1 MSGVLSLMVSQE
13 TLEDVVNSEVR
24 LMPLAFPQR
33 TNKGSKLQLLCR
45 RHEAGRREVGRGSMG
60 RDILHVS
67 ASRLVAEGLLPVC
80 GGGHPRDAAPHPAG
94 PGSGDDPPQ
103 RPVQTQASA
112 VPRLRNP
119 EPASLSNHTFIL
131 SAHPSIHPSRRPWEW
146 GWEILTHVRTL

>member
-45 RHEAGRREVGRGSMG
+45 RHEAGRREVGRGAMG

-112 VPRLRNP
+112 VPRLRTLNRRHCLITHLS
-119 EPASLSNHTFIL
+119 SLPI
-131 SAHPSIHPSRRPWEW
+131 HPSIHP
-146 GWEILTHVRTL
+146 GVRESEAGKS

>member
-45 RHEAGRREVGRGSMG
+45 RHEAGRREVGRGAMG

-80 GGGHPRDAAPHPAG
+80 GGGCQSMMSRHTQVFSRLKFFSG
-94 PGSGDDPPQ
+94 NTLEMQGSTLTLQ
-103 RPVQTQASA
+103 
-112 VPRLRNP
+112 
-119 EPASLSNHTFIL
+119 
-131 SAHPSIHPSRRPWEW
+131 SRRSLFSE
-146 GWEILTHVRTL
+146 

>member
-45 RHEAGRREVGRGSMG
+45 RHEAGRREVGRGAMG

-80 GGGHPRDAAPHPAG
+80 GGGHPRGAPLRERC
-94 PGSGDDPPQ
+94 SS
-103 RPVQTQASA
+103 RPRGAPLQERCSS
-112 VPRLRNP
+112 RLHSR
-119 EPASLSNHTFIL
+119 
-131 SAHPSIHPSRRPWEW
+131 PSRMRAE
-146 GWEILTHVRTL
+146 GEVLLSL